1 MNAQAIIT
9 EVNRESAGIPQKI
22 EQIRNNMQ
30 TLDKFIND
38 ADQNWDDHKKQ
49 EFFGS
54 HIAEIHQAYNTQIN
68 AMKNVEAIFRTGEN
82 AIFSMI

>member
-1 MNAQAIIT
+1 MNAQAIIN
-9 EVNRESAGIPQKI
+9 EVNRENAGIRPKI
-22 EQIRNNMQ
+22 EQISNNMQ
-30 TLDKFIND
+30 TLDKSIND

-68 AMKNVEAIFRTGEN
+68 AMKNVDAIFRDGEN
-82 AIFSMI
+82 TIFSMI